1 MTGVHM
7 KTRTQ
12 EQQEETS
19 PSYRQ
24 AKTLIAKLVYMMFWV
39 VVMA

>member
-1 MTGVHM
+1 MR
-7 KTRTQ
+7 TRTQ

-24 AKTLIAKLVYMMFWV
+24 AIFFPV
-39 VVMA
+39 VAPKQEKKMKYEIKV

>member
-1 MTGVHM
+1 MR
-7 KTRTQ
+7 TRTQ

-24 AKTLIAKLVYMMFWV
+24 AKILGAIYTTFDE
-39 VVMA
+39 